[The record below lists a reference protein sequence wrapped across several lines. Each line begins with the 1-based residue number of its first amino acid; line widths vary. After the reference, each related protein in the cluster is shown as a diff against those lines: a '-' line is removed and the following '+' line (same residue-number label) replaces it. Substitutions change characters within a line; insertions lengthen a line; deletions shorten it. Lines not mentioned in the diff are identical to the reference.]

1 MAEETFKVGDTVRL
15 KSGGPVMTYSG
26 KSAYGG
32 AAICVYFDGKKKLEE
47 TFEYE
52 TLMKFTSPS

>member
-1 MAEETFKVGDTVRL
+1 
-15 KSGGPVMTYSG
+15 MTYSG